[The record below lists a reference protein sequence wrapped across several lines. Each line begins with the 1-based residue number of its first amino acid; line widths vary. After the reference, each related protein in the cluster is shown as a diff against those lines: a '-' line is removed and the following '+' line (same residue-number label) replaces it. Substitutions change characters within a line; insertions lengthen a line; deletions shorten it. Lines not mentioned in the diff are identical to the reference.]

1 MASRLV
7 VKVSGNGAT
16 MRSAV
21 LPMLALLCSA
31 ALAGEGAGPYSFT
44 LSGKAFDERCLHL
57 DAGQS
62 IHYRFK
68 ASAPVDFNIH
78 YHRGKDVVFPVRKA
92 GVREASGTFKAKGA
106 EGYCLMWEH
115 KGSGSA
121 AVEGALELEAK
132 R

>member
-1 MASRLV
+1 MASR
-7 VKVSGNGAT
+7 
-16 MRSAV
+16 RAV

-31 ALAGEGAGPYSFT
+31 ALAGEGPGPYSFT

-62 IHYRFK
+62 IQYRFK

-78 YHRGKDVVFPVRKA
+78 YHRGNDVFFPVKKS
-92 GVREASGTFKAKGA
+92 GVREANGTFKAERA
-106 EGYCLMWEH
+106 DGYCLMWEH
-115 KGSGSA
+115 KGNGSSL
-121 AVEGALELEAK
+121 VGGTLERNPK

>member
-1 MASRLV
+1 MASR
-7 VKVSGNGAT
+7 
-16 MRSAV
+16 RAV

-31 ALAGEGAGPYSFT
+31 ALAGEGPGPYSFT
-44 LSGKAFDERCLHL
+44 LSGKAFDERCLRL
-57 DAGQS
+57 EAGQS
-62 IHYRFK
+62 IQYRFN

-106 EGYCLMWEH
+106 DGYCLMWEH

-121 AVEGALELEAK
+121 AVEGTLDLEAQ

>member
-1 MASRLV
+1 MASRGAA
-7 VKVSGNGAT
+7 KASGGVA
-16 MRSAV
+16 MKHAV
-21 LPMLALLCSA
+21 LPMLALLCLP

-62 IHYRFK
+62 IRYRFK

-78 YHRGKDVVFPVRKA
+78 YHRGKDVFFPVKQA
-92 GVREASGTFKAKGA
+92 GLREASGTFKARSA
-106 EGYCLMWEH
+106 EGHCLMWEH
-115 KGSGSA
+115 TGSGSA
-121 AVEGALELEAK
+121 AVEGTLELEAK

>member
-1 MASRLV
+1 MASR
-7 VKVSGNGAT
+7 
-16 MRSAV
+16 RAV

-31 ALAGEGAGPYSFT
+31 ALAGEGPGPYSFT

-62 IHYRFK
+62 IQYRFK

-106 EGYCLMWEH
+106 DGYCLMWEH

-121 AVEGALELEAK
+121 AVEGTLDLEAQ